1 MSDAK
6 AVLWYGI
13 YSLSMGGGML
23 TLYLLLNKYFWI
35 AAYAQGYTTKS
46 VLYTVAGLSWI
57 MVSMFDREMMRGIH
71 SDVVYI
77 TDPLDRPETL
87 EGNTYKLRWPLILSS
102 AALIIG
108 GIVVASLGYIVWLR
122 VKKFLKK

>member
-13 YSLSMGGGML
+13 FSLSMGGGML
-23 TLYLLLNKYFWI
+23 TLYLLLNKFDWI
-35 AAYAQGYTTKS
+35 AAYKQGYLTKS

-71 SDVVYI
+71 SDVVYLTVI
-77 TDPLDRPETL
+77 GAFGLQWINLYQFIVAYDGAYT
-87 EGNTYKLRWPLILSS
+87 KLMFWIGLLVYFCVTVVEQIL
-102 AALIIG
+102 
-108 GIVVASLGYIVWLR
+108 
-122 VKKFLKK
+122 